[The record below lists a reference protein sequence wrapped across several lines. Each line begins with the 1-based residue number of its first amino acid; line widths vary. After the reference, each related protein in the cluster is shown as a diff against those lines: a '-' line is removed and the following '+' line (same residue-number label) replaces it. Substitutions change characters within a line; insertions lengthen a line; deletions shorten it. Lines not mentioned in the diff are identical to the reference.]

1 VAGSENAAKYFPDQ
15 AKSLRATADKN
26 PIAMTPTA
34 LKGREKLIINS
45 DMADYVAAPEGG
57 IREAGT
63 EAAPVAQEE
72 VKMDT
77 AETATDTQAGT
88 TEEQSGDESDKETS
102 SEESIEDSEKK
113 PERHSEGLGRED
125 RSFGSVAGNPKPQ
138 GRGRE

>member
-77 AETATDTQAGT
+77 AETATD
-88 TEEQSGDESDKETS
+88 KETS